1 MQNRVIWREIF
12 YLLLSGQISLRYQV
26 SIAFPRKGGPT
37 LFKLSLVPREKKFF
51 VLFEQSAQN
60 AVKIA
65 QQLKDMVS
73 IWENL
78 KGRVGV
84 INDLEHQG
92 DAITHQIFEQLHR
105 SVITPFDREDIALLA
120 HSLDDVADF
129 IHAAADAMVLYRVEH
144 PTSRAKE
151 LAGIALEAVAEV
163 EKAVSEIH
171 NRAGRRQ
178 LLKHCIEINRL
189 ENLGDR
195 VYRSGMAELFD
206 DAADIADLIKWRE
219 IYNHMESVID
229 RCEDIANIL
238 EGVAIKYA

>member
-1 MQNRVIWREIF
+1 
-12 YLLLSGQISLRYQV
+12 
-26 SIAFPRKGGPT
+26 
-37 LFKLSLVPREKKFF
+37 
-51 VLFEQSAQN
+51 
-60 AVKIA
+60 
-65 QQLKDMVS
+65 MVY

-120 HSLDDVADF
+120 HSLDDVTDF
-129 IHAAADAMVLYRVEH
+129 IHAAADAMLLYRVEC
-144 PTSRAKE
+144 PTNRAKE
-151 LAGIALEAVAEV
+151 LVGIAVEAVVEV
-163 EKAVSEIH
+163 EKAVCEMH
-171 NRAGRRQ
+171 NRIGRKQ
-178 LLKHCIEINRL
+178 LLKRCIEINRL
-189 ENLGDR
+189 ENLGDL

-206 DAADIADLIKWRE
+206 DSADIAAVIKWRE

>member
-1 MQNRVIWREIF
+1 
-12 YLLLSGQISLRYQV
+12 
-26 SIAFPRKGGPT
+26 

-60 AVKIA
+60 AVKIT
-65 QQLKDMVS
+65 QQLRDMVS

-120 HSLDDVADF
+120 HSLDDVTDF
-129 IHAAADAMVLYRVEH
+129 IHAAADAMLLYRVER
-144 PTSRAKE
+144 PTNRAKE
-151 LAGIALEAVAEV
+151 LAGIAVEAVVEV
-163 EKAVSEIH
+163 EKAVSEMH
-171 NRAGRRQ
+171 NRIGRKQ
-178 LLKHCIEINRL
+178 LLKRCIEINRL
-189 ENLGDR
+189 ENIGDR

-206 DAADIADLIKWRE
+206 DAANIGDVIKWRE